1 MPGTDV
7 IYDMEVTNLGVL
19 TDSFDLELASGWTA
33 SLSDDMAGPLA
44 PGASESLVLTV
55 SIPLEAGAGDT
66 DTALITA
73 TSQSDPGIFAVATR
87 TTLVETEYGLAVSVE
102 DDSLRGTAPGSVVTY
117 TLYVTNTGSFS
128 DTFDVTVTS
137 TWQVDFITP
146 IGPLSAGEVTVVQ
159 VSVHIPAEAAWGEMD
174 TATLTFTSQGNPL
187 VSQEIELTTL
197 LVWYNLFLPITVK

>member
-1 MPGTDV
+1 
-7 IYDMEVTNLGVL
+7 MEVTNLGVL
-19 TDSFDLELASGWTA
+19 TDSFDLELVSGWTA
-33 SLSDDMAGPLA
+33 SLSDDIAGPLA

-73 TSQSDPGIFAVATR
+73 TSQSDPSIFAVATR

-102 DDSLRGTAPGSVVTY
+102 DDSLRGTAPGSMVTY

-137 TWQVDFITP
+137 TWQVDIVTS
-146 IGPLSAGEVTVVQ
+146 IGPLNPGEVTVVQ
-159 VSVHIPAEAAWGEMD
+159 VSVHIPAEATWGD
-174 TATLTFTSQGNPL
+174 IDIATLTFTSQGNPL